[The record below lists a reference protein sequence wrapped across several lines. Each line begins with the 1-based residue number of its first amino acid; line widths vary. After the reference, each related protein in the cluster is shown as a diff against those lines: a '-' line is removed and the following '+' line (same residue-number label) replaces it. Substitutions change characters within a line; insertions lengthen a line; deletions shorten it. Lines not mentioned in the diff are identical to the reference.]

1 MKKIKENYGLLLAII
16 FLVLLISAF
25 FILYSQKNYN
35 ISNNDSLR
43 IASLSPSITEYI
55 YDLGLDKFLIANTTY
70 CNYPEQ
76 AKNKEKIGTFSD
88 INYEQ
93 IAKLQINTAIIH
105 EHMADQKTHLE
116 SMGIKVVVVNNNTI
130 DEILTSYDILGKAFH
145 IEEKADKRKKEI
157 ENNINKVKASIKK
170 GKKHKAV
177 VSIFRNYG
185 SKVTSLTI
193 AGGNNIYNDILNILN
208 LENPYKDY
216 MPYTE
221 VSIESIIS
229 SNPYVIFDMFHGR
242 DTTYAYNDW
251 KDIPLYAEK
260 NNKIIILNDTYLS
273 LPGPRIDKI
282 IEKFANEY
290 IKVNN
295 D

>member
-55 YDLGLDKFLIANTTY
+55 YDLGLDKYLIANTTY

-93 IAKLQINTAIIH
+93 IAKLQINTAILH

-130 DEILTSYDILGKAFH
+130 DEILTSYDILGKAF
-145 IEEKADKRKKEI
+145 EKLYPEKKLI
-157 ENNINKVKASIKK
+157 VD
-170 GKKHKAV
+170 
-177 VSIFRNYG
+177 
-185 SKVTSLTI
+185 
-193 AGGNNIYNDILNILN
+193 IY
-208 LENPYKDY
+208 
-216 MPYTE
+216 MC
-221 VSIESIIS
+221 
-229 SNPYVIFDMFHGR
+229 
-242 DTTYAYNDW
+242 
-251 KDIPLYAEK
+251 
-260 NNKIIILNDTYLS
+260 YLM
-273 LPGPRIDKI
+273 L
-282 IEKFANEY
+282 
-290 IKVNN
+290 VC
-295 D
+295 